1 MMDNIKLYGEFKP
14 LGLYRGKRQIILCHT
29 SREVGE
35 YLTSLKFRYNEKYD
49 KIPHYVISKEGEI
62 LQLMIN
68 TGHSN
73 FFEDIGIN
81 RQSIIICLE
90 NLGWLEKKPLSN
102 EYINWNGGIY
112 NNKPYEKKWRDYF
125 FWEPYTEKQMQSLVG
140 LCENLCYDFKINKKF
155 SGHNTK
161 INGIKNFE
169 GIVSRSNYDERFTDL
184 SPSFDFEKFLKNI
197 EHEQIP

>member
-1 MMDNIKLYGEFKP
+1 MVNVKPYGKFKP
-14 LGLYRGKRQIILCHT
+14 TGLNKDKSQIILCHT

-35 YLTSLKFRYNEKYD
+35 YLTSLKFRYNQKYN
-49 KIPHYVISKEGEI
+49 KIPNYVISKEGEV
-62 LQLMIN
+62 LQLLTN
-68 TGHSN
+68 EGYSN
-73 FFEDIGIN
+73 FFHDNDINI
-81 RQSIIICLE
+81 QSIIISLE
-90 NLGWLEKKPLSN
+90 NFGWLEKKPLTN
-102 EYINWNGGIY
+102 EYISWNQSIY

-125 FWEPYTEKQMQSLVG
+125 FWEPYTEKQIDVLLK
-140 LCENLCYDFKINKKF
+140 LCENLCNDFQINKKF

>member
-1 MMDNIKLYGEFKP
+1 
-14 LGLYRGKRQIILCHT
+14 
-29 SREVGE
+29 
-35 YLTSLKFRYNEKYD
+35 
-49 KIPHYVISKEGEI
+49 
-62 LQLMIN
+62 
-68 TGHSN
+68 
-73 FFEDIGIN
+73 
-81 RQSIIICLE
+81 
-90 NLGWLEKKPLSN
+90 
-102 EYINWNGGIY
+102 
-112 NNKPYEKKWRDYF
+112 
-125 FWEPYTEKQMQSLVG
+125 MQSLVG